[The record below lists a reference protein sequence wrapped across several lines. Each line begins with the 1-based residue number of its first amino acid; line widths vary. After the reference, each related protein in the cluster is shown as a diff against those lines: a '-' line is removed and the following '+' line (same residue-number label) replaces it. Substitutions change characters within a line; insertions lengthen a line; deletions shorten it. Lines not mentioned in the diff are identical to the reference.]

1 MIGFFLF
8 LVKRK
13 LFKREIHLF
22 LKKFTHLQGIFSF
35 FLLHFSLG
43 NCIFQAMN
51 KSLNFLKIS
60 ILTLL
65 SCSLTFATPKKDK
78 APGDFYEEIS
88 RFNKILSEVN
98 RKYVE
103 SVDPAEISDAAIEG
117 IRNILDPHT
126 VVFGPED
133 FEDLKI
139 SMEGKF
145 GGVGITISLRDNVL
159 TVISPLAG
167 TPAFRLGIRAG
178 DKIRKIEGKDTKGL
192 TLDEAV
198 EKLRGKIGTDVTI
211 SIEREGIPE
220 LMDFTITRD
229 EIIVHAIPYYS
240 IIKND
245 IGYIKLATFADNTTE
260 DLENAIKELKK
271 QGMKKL
277 ILDLRYNPGGLLNQ
291 ATSVSELFLKKGN
304 LIVSTKG
311 RTQQTEAFA
320 RKDGVLSSDIP
331 LVLLVNQGSA
341 SASEIVAGAVQDWDR
356 GLIIGKTT
364 FGKGSVQTIFPL
376 DNQGHALKL
385 TTAFYYLPFG
395 RCINKKENG
404 IHGLQALEESMNEE
418 VKDTLKQDTTVVDTF
433 HTNKG
438 RKMVG
443 GGGIIPDID
452 VELDAIPWVVQVQ
465 ERMAMYFKFAV
476 KVRPALEKAGVKV
489 DLNWNVPDSL
499 YEQFRDFCMKDTNFT
514 KIKSNAIATAEL
526 LEKSLLTEQKFMGDS
541 SKTISDS
548 LLSLRIKE
556 LKEALDLAK
565 MRQFEEY
572 KTYIK
577 DGIKRELLTAISG
590 DSISTTFTL
599 QQDKQVQTAI
609 QYLSDLDLYKKA
621 LSAEQTKNKPKE
633 KNNSK
638 KK

>member
-1 MIGFFLF
+1 MMMKSVFF
-8 LVKRK
+8 K
-13 LFKREIHLF
+13 
-22 LKKFTHLQGIFSF
+22 FSF
-35 FLLHFSLG
+35 LL
-43 NCIFQAMN
+43 
-51 KSLNFLKIS
+51 
-60 ILTLL
+60 LL
-65 SCSLTFATPKKDK
+65 SSSLVFSAPKKPK
-78 APGDFYEEIS
+78 EPGDFYEEIS

-103 SVDPAEISDAAIEG
+103 NVDPAEISDAAIEG

-126 VVFGPED
+126 VVFAPED
-133 FEDLKI
+133 YEDLKI

-167 TPAFRLGIRAG
+167 TPAFKLGIRAG
-178 DKIRKIEGKDTKGL
+178 DKIRKIEGNSTKGL

-211 SIEREGIPE
+211 SIEREGVPE

-240 IIKND
+240 MIQDD
-245 IGYIKLATFADNTTE
+245 IGYIKLATFADNTTA

-304 LIVSTKG
+304 LLVSTKG
-311 RTQQTEAFA
+311 RTQQTEAYA
-320 RKDGVLSSDIP
+320 RKDGILSPDVP

-341 SASEIVAGAVQDWDR
+341 SASEIVAGAIQDWDR

-404 IHGLQALEESMNEE
+404 IHGLKAIEESLDPNAE
-418 VKDTLKQDTTVVDTF
+418 KDSLAKDTTVVDTF

-452 VELDAIPWVVQVQ
+452 VELDALPWVVQVQ

-476 KVRPALEKAGVKV
+476 KARPALEKAGAKI

-499 YEQFRDFCMKDTNFT
+499 YEQFRDFCLKDTNFT
-514 KIKSNAIATAEL
+514 KIKSNAIASADA
-526 LEKSLLTEQKFMGDS
+526 LEEALLTEQKFMGDS
-541 SKTISDS
+541 SKTVSDT
-548 LLSLRIKE
+548 LLARRIQD
-556 LKEALDLAK
+556 LKQALDMAK

-577 DGIKRELLTAISG
+577 DGIKRELLTAVVG

-599 QQDKQVQTAI
+599 KQDKQVQTAI
-609 QYLSDLDLYKKA
+609 QYLSDLKLYQKA
-621 LSAEQTKNKPKE
+621 LSIEPKTEPKDKPK
-633 KNNSK
+633 SK

>member
-1 MIGFFLF
+1 MMMKSVFF
-8 LVKRK
+8 K
-13 LFKREIHLF
+13 
-22 LKKFTHLQGIFSF
+22 FSF
-35 FLLHFSLG
+35 LL
-43 NCIFQAMN
+43 
-51 KSLNFLKIS
+51 
-60 ILTLL
+60 LL
-65 SCSLTFATPKKDK
+65 SSSLVFSAPKKPK
-78 APGDFYEEIS
+78 EPGDFYEEIS

-103 SVDPAEISDAAIEG
+103 NVDPAEISDAAIEG

-126 VVFGPED
+126 VVFAPED
-133 FEDLKI
+133 YEDLKI

-167 TPAFRLGIRAG
+167 TPAFKLGIRAG
-178 DKIRKIEGKDTKGL
+178 DKIRKIEGNSTKGL

-211 SIEREGIPE
+211 SIEREGVPE

-240 IIKND
+240 MIQDD
-245 IGYIKLATFADNTTE
+245 IGYIKLATFADNTTA

-304 LIVSTKG
+304 LLVSTKG
-311 RTQQTEAFA
+311 RTQQTEAYA
-320 RKDGVLSSDIP
+320 RKDGILSPDVP

-341 SASEIVAGAVQDWDR
+341 SASEIVAGAIQDWDR

-404 IHGLQALEESMNEE
+404 IHGLKAIEESLDPNAE
-418 VKDTLKQDTTVVDTF
+418 KDSLAKDTTVVDTF
-433 HTNKG
+433 LTNKG

-452 VELDAIPWVVQVQ
+452 VELDALPWVVQVQ

-476 KVRPALEKAGVKV
+476 KARPALEKAGAKI

-499 YEQFRDFCMKDTNFT
+499 YEQFRDFCLKDTNFT
-514 KIKSNAIATAEL
+514 KIKSNAIASADA
-526 LEKSLLTEQKFMGDS
+526 LEEALLTEQKFMGDS
-541 SKTISDS
+541 SKTVSDT
-548 LLSLRIKE
+548 LLARRIQD
-556 LKEALDLAK
+556 LKQALDMAK

-577 DGIKRELLTAISG
+577 DGIKRELLTAVVG

-599 QQDKQVQTAI
+599 KQDKQVQTAI
-609 QYLSDLDLYKKA
+609 QYLSDLKLYQKA
-621 LSAEQTKNKPKE
+621 LSIEPKTEPKDKPK
-633 KNNSK
+633 SK

>member
-1 MIGFFLF
+1 MMMKSVFF
-8 LVKRK
+8 K
-13 LFKREIHLF
+13 
-22 LKKFTHLQGIFSF
+22 FSF
-35 FLLHFSLG
+35 LL
-43 NCIFQAMN
+43 
-51 KSLNFLKIS
+51 
-60 ILTLL
+60 LL
-65 SCSLTFATPKKDK
+65 SSSLVFSAPKKPK
-78 APGDFYEEIS
+78 EPGDFYEEIS

-103 SVDPAEISDAAIEG
+103 NVDPAEISDAAIEG

-126 VVFGPED
+126 VVFAPED
-133 FEDLKI
+133 YEDLKI

-167 TPAFRLGIRAG
+167 TPAFKLGIRAG
-178 DKIRKIEGKDTKGL
+178 DKIRKIEGNSTKGL

-211 SIEREGIPE
+211 SIEREGVPE

-240 IIKND
+240 MIQDD
-245 IGYIKLATFADNTTE
+245 IGYIKLATFADNTTA

-304 LIVSTKG
+304 LLVSTKG
-311 RTQQTEAFA
+311 RTQQTEAYA
-320 RKDGVLSSDIP
+320 RKDGILSPDVP

-341 SASEIVAGAVQDWDR
+341 SASEIVAGAIQDWDR

-404 IHGLQALEESMNEE
+404 IHGLKTIEESLDPNAE
-418 VKDTLKQDTTVVDTF
+418 KDSLAKDTTVVDTF

-452 VELDAIPWVVQVQ
+452 VELDALPWVVQVQ

-476 KVRPALEKAGVKV
+476 KARPALEKAGAKI

-499 YEQFRDFCMKDTNFT
+499 YEQFRDFCLKDTNFT
-514 KIKSNAIATAEL
+514 KIKSNAIASADA
-526 LEKSLLTEQKFMGDS
+526 LEEALLTEQKFMGDS
-541 SKTISDS
+541 SKTVSDT
-548 LLSLRIKE
+548 LLARRIQD
-556 LKEALDLAK
+556 LKQALDMAK

-577 DGIKRELLTAISG
+577 DGIKRELLTAVVG

-599 QQDKQVQTAI
+599 KQDKQVQTAI
-609 QYLSDLDLYKKA
+609 QYLSDLKLYQKA
-621 LSAEQTKNKPKE
+621 LSIEPKTEPKNKPK
-633 KNNSK
+633 SK

>member
-1 MIGFFLF
+1 MMTKSVFF
-8 LVKRK
+8 K
-13 LFKREIHLF
+13 
-22 LKKFTHLQGIFSF
+22 FSF
-35 FLLHFSLG
+35 LL
-43 NCIFQAMN
+43 
-51 KSLNFLKIS
+51 
-60 ILTLL
+60 LL
-65 SCSLTFATPKKDK
+65 SSSLVFSAPKKPK
-78 APGDFYEEIS
+78 EPGDFYEEIS

-103 SVDPAEISDAAIEG
+103 NVDPAEISDAAIEG

-126 VVFGPED
+126 VVFAPED
-133 FEDLKI
+133 YEDLKI

-167 TPAFRLGIRAG
+167 TPAFKLGIRAG
-178 DKIRKIEGKDTKGL
+178 DKIRKIEGNSTKGL

-211 SIEREGIPE
+211 SIEREGVPE

-240 IIKND
+240 MIQDD
-245 IGYIKLATFADNTTE
+245 IGYIKLATFADNTTA

-304 LIVSTKG
+304 LLVSTKG
-311 RTQQTEAFA
+311 RTQQTEAYA
-320 RKDGVLSSDIP
+320 RKDGILSPDVP

-341 SASEIVAGAVQDWDR
+341 SASEIVAGAIQDWDR

-404 IHGLQALEESMNEE
+404 IHGLKAIEESLDPNAE
-418 VKDTLKQDTTVVDTF
+418 KDSLAKDTTVVDTF

-452 VELDAIPWVVQVQ
+452 VELDALPWVVQVQ

-476 KVRPALEKAGVKV
+476 KARPALEKAGAKI

-499 YEQFRDFCMKDTNFT
+499 YEQFRDFCLKDTNFT
-514 KIKSNAIATAEL
+514 KIKSNAIASADA
-526 LEKSLLTEQKFMGDS
+526 LEEALLTEQKFMGDS
-541 SKTISDS
+541 SKTVTDT
-548 LLSLRIKE
+548 LLARRIQD
-556 LKEALDLAK
+556 LKQALDMAK

-577 DGIKRELLTAISG
+577 DGIKRELLTAVVG

-599 QQDKQVQTAI
+599 KQDKQVQTAI
-609 QYLSDLDLYKKA
+609 QYLSDLKLYQKA
-621 LSAEQTKNKPKE
+621 LSVEPKTEPKDKPK
-633 KNNSK
+633 SK

>member
-1 MIGFFLF
+1 MMTKSVFFKFSF
-8 LVKRK
+8 LLLLSSSLV
-13 LFKREIHLF
+13 FSA
-22 LKKFTHLQGIFSF
+22 LKK
-35 FLLHFSLG
+35 
-43 NCIFQAMN
+43 
-51 KSLNFLKIS
+51 
-60 ILTLL
+60 
-65 SCSLTFATPKKDK
+65 PKE
-78 APGDFYEEIS
+78 PGDFYEEIS

-103 SVDPAEISDAAIEG
+103 NVDPAEISDAAIEG

-126 VVFGPED
+126 VVFAPED
-133 FEDLKI
+133 YEDLKI

-167 TPAFRLGIRAG
+167 TPAFKLGIRAG
-178 DKIRKIEGKDTKGL
+178 DKIRKIEGNSTKGL

-211 SIEREGIPE
+211 SIEREGVPE

-240 IIKND
+240 MIQDD
-245 IGYIKLATFADNTTE
+245 IGYIKLATFADNTTA

-304 LIVSTKG
+304 LLVSTKG
-311 RTQQTEAFA
+311 RTQQTEAYA
-320 RKDGVLSSDIP
+320 RKDGILSPDVP

-341 SASEIVAGAVQDWDR
+341 SASEIVAGAIQDWDR

-404 IHGLQALEESMNEE
+404 IHGLKAIEESLDPNAE
-418 VKDTLKQDTTVVDTF
+418 KDSLAKDTTVVDTF

-452 VELDAIPWVVQVQ
+452 VELDALPWVVQVQ

-476 KVRPALEKAGVKV
+476 KARPALEKAGAKI

-499 YEQFRDFCMKDTNFT
+499 YEQFRDFCLKDTNFT
-514 KIKSNAIATAEL
+514 KIKSNAIASADA
-526 LEKSLLTEQKFMGDS
+526 LEEALLTEQKFMGDS
-541 SKTISDS
+541 SKTVSDT
-548 LLSLRIKE
+548 LLARRIQD
-556 LKEALDLAK
+556 LKQALDMAK

-577 DGIKRELLTAISG
+577 DGIKRELLTAVVG

-599 QQDKQVQTAI
+599 KQDKQVQTAI
-609 QYLSDLDLYKKA
+609 QYLSDLKLYQKA
-621 LSAEQTKNKPKE
+621 LSVEPKTEPKDKPK
-633 KNNSK
+633 SK

>member
-1 MIGFFLF
+1 MMTKSVFF
-8 LVKRK
+8 K
-13 LFKREIHLF
+13 
-22 LKKFTHLQGIFSF
+22 FSF
-35 FLLHFSLG
+35 LL
-43 NCIFQAMN
+43 
-51 KSLNFLKIS
+51 
-60 ILTLL
+60 LL
-65 SCSLTFATPKKDK
+65 SSSLVFSAPKKPK
-78 APGDFYEEIS
+78 EPGDFYEEIS

-103 SVDPAEISDAAIEG
+103 NVDPAEISDAAIEG

-126 VVFGPED
+126 VVFAPED
-133 FEDLKI
+133 YEDLKI

-167 TPAFRLGIRAG
+167 TPAFKLGIRAG
-178 DKIRKIEGKDTKGL
+178 DKIRKIEGNSTKGL

-211 SIEREGIPE
+211 SIEREGVPE

-240 IIKND
+240 MIQDD
-245 IGYIKLATFADNTTE
+245 IGYIKLATFADNTTA

-304 LIVSTKG
+304 LLVSTKG
-311 RTQQTEAFA
+311 RTQQTEAYA
-320 RKDGVLSSDIP
+320 RKDGMLSPDVP

-404 IHGLQALEESMNEE
+404 IHGLKAIEESLDPNAE
-418 VKDTLKQDTTVVDTF
+418 KDSLAKDTTVVDTF

-452 VELDAIPWVVQVQ
+452 VELDALPWVVQVQ

-476 KVRPALEKAGVKV
+476 KARPALEKAGAKI

-499 YEQFRDFCMKDTNFT
+499 YEQFRDFCLKDTNFT
-514 KIKSNAIATAEL
+514 KIKSNAIASADA
-526 LEKSLLTEQKFMGDS
+526 LEEALLTEQKFMGDS
-541 SKTISDS
+541 SKTVSDA
-548 LLSLRIKE
+548 LLARRIQD
-556 LKEALDLAK
+556 LKQALDMAK

-577 DGIKRELLTAISG
+577 DGIKRELLTAVAG

-599 QQDKQVQTAI
+599 KQDKQVQTAI
-609 QYLSDLDLYKKA
+609 QYLSDLKLYQKA
-621 LSAEQTKNKPKE
+621 LSVEPKTE
-633 KNNSK
+633 PKDKAKSK

>member
-1 MIGFFLF
+1 
-8 LVKRK
+8 
-13 LFKREIHLF
+13 
-22 LKKFTHLQGIFSF
+22 
-35 FLLHFSLG
+35 
-43 NCIFQAMN
+43 
-51 KSLNFLKIS
+51 
-60 ILTLL
+60 
-65 SCSLTFATPKKDK
+65 
-78 APGDFYEEIS
+78 
-88 RFNKILSEVN
+88 
-98 RKYVE
+98 
-103 SVDPAEISDAAIEG
+103 
-117 IRNILDPHT
+117 
-126 VVFGPED
+126 
-133 FEDLKI
+133 
-139 SMEGKF
+139 
-145 GGVGITISLRDNVL
+145 
-159 TVISPLAG
+159 
-167 TPAFRLGIRAG
+167 
-178 DKIRKIEGKDTKGL
+178 
-192 TLDEAV
+192 
-198 EKLRGKIGTDVTI
+198 
-211 SIEREGIPE
+211 
-220 LMDFTITRD
+220 
-229 EIIVHAIPYYS
+229 
-240 IIKND
+240 
-245 IGYIKLATFADNTTE
+245 
-260 DLENAIKELKK
+260 
-271 QGMKKL
+271 
-277 ILDLRYNPGGLLNQ
+277 
-291 ATSVSELFLKKGN
+291 
-304 LIVSTKG
+304 
-311 RTQQTEAFA
+311 
-320 RKDGVLSSDIP
+320 
-331 LVLLVNQGSA
+331 
-341 SASEIVAGAVQDWDR
+341 
-356 GLIIGKTT
+356 
-364 FGKGSVQTIFPL
+364 
-376 DNQGHALKL
+376 
-385 TTAFYYLPFG
+385 
-395 RCINKKENG
+395 
-404 IHGLQALEESMNEE
+404 MNEE

-565 MRQFEEY
+565 MRQFKEY

-590 DSISTTFTL
+590 DFISTTFTL

>member
-1 MIGFFLF
+1 MMTKSVFF
-8 LVKRK
+8 K
-13 LFKREIHLF
+13 
-22 LKKFTHLQGIFSF
+22 FSF
-35 FLLHFSLG
+35 LL
-43 NCIFQAMN
+43 
-51 KSLNFLKIS
+51 
-60 ILTLL
+60 LL
-65 SCSLTFATPKKDK
+65 SSSLVFSAPKKPK
-78 APGDFYEEIS
+78 EPGDFYEEIS

-103 SVDPAEISDAAIEG
+103 NVDPAEISDAAIEG

-126 VVFGPED
+126 VVFAPED
-133 FEDLKI
+133 YEDLKI

-167 TPAFRLGIRAG
+167 TPAFKLGIRAG
-178 DKIRKIEGKDTKGL
+178 DKIRKIEGNSTKGL

-211 SIEREGIPE
+211 SIEREGVPE

-240 IIKND
+240 MIQDD
-245 IGYIKLATFADNTTE
+245 IGYIKLATFADNTTA

-304 LIVSTKG
+304 LLVSTKG
-311 RTQQTEAFA
+311 RTQQTEAYA
-320 RKDGVLSSDIP
+320 RKDGILSPDVP

-404 IHGLQALEESMNEE
+404 IHGLKAIEESLDPNAE
-418 VKDTLKQDTTVVDTF
+418 KDSLAKDTTVVDTF

-452 VELDAIPWVVQVQ
+452 VELDALPWVVQVQ

-476 KVRPALEKAGVKV
+476 KARPALEKAGAKI

-499 YEQFRDFCMKDTNFT
+499 YEQFRDFCLKDTNFT
-514 KIKSNAIATAEL
+514 KIKSNAIASADA
-526 LEKSLLTEQKFMGDS
+526 LEEALLTEQKFMGDS
-541 SKTISDS
+541 SKTVSDT
-548 LLSLRIKE
+548 LLARRIQD
-556 LKEALDLAK
+556 LKQALDMAK

-577 DGIKRELLTAISG
+577 DGIKRELLTAVAG
-590 DSISTTFTL
+590 DSISTTFTFK
-599 QQDKQVQTAI
+599 QDKQVLTAI
-609 QYLSDLDLYKKA
+609 QYLSDLKLYQKA
-621 LSAEQTKNKPKE
+621 LSVEPKTEPKDKPK
-633 KNNSK
+633 SK

>member
-1 MIGFFLF
+1 MMMKSVFF
-8 LVKRK
+8 K
-13 LFKREIHLF
+13 
-22 LKKFTHLQGIFSF
+22 FSF
-35 FLLHFSLG
+35 LL
-43 NCIFQAMN
+43 
-51 KSLNFLKIS
+51 
-60 ILTLL
+60 LL
-65 SCSLTFATPKKDK
+65 SSSLVFSAPKKPK
-78 APGDFYEEIS
+78 EPGDFYEEIS

-103 SVDPAEISDAAIEG
+103 NVDPAEISDAAIEG

-126 VVFGPED
+126 VVFAPED
-133 FEDLKI
+133 YEDLKI

-167 TPAFRLGIRAG
+167 TPAFKLGIRAG
-178 DKIRKIEGKDTKGL
+178 DKIRKIEGNSTKGL

-211 SIEREGIPE
+211 SIEREGVPE

-240 IIKND
+240 MIQDD
-245 IGYIKLATFADNTTE
+245 IGYIKLATFADNTTA

-304 LIVSTKG
+304 LLVSTKG
-311 RTQQTEAFA
+311 RTQQTEAYA
-320 RKDGVLSSDIP
+320 RKDGILSPDVP

-341 SASEIVAGAVQDWDR
+341 SASEIVAGAIQDWDR

-404 IHGLQALEESMNEE
+404 IHGLKAIEESLDPNAE
-418 VKDTLKQDTTVVDTF
+418 KDSLAKDTTVVDTF

-452 VELDAIPWVVQVQ
+452 VELDALPWVVQVQ

-476 KVRPALEKAGVKV
+476 KARPALEKAGAKI

-499 YEQFRDFCMKDTNFT
+499 YEQFRDFCLKDTNFT
-514 KIKSNAIATAEL
+514 KIKSNAIASADA
-526 LEKSLLTEQKFMGDS
+526 LEEALLTEQKFMGDS
-541 SKTISDS
+541 SKTVSDT
-548 LLSLRIKE
+548 LLARRIQD
-556 LKEALDLAK
+556 LKQALDMAK

-577 DGIKRELLTAISG
+577 DGIKRELLTAVVG

-599 QQDKQVQTAI
+599 KQDKQVQTAI
-609 QYLSDLDLYKKA
+609 QYLSDLKLYQKA
-621 LSAEQTKNKPKE
+621 LSIEPKTEPKNKPK
-633 KNNSK
+633 SK

>member
-1 MIGFFLF
+1 MMMKSVFF
-8 LVKRK
+8 K
-13 LFKREIHLF
+13 
-22 LKKFTHLQGIFSF
+22 FSF
-35 FLLHFSLG
+35 LL
-43 NCIFQAMN
+43 
-51 KSLNFLKIS
+51 
-60 ILTLL
+60 LL
-65 SCSLTFATPKKDK
+65 SSSLVFSAPKKPK
-78 APGDFYEEIS
+78 EPGDFYEEIS

-103 SVDPAEISDAAIEG
+103 NVDPAEISDAAIEG

-126 VVFGPED
+126 VVFAPED
-133 FEDLKI
+133 YEDLKI

-167 TPAFRLGIRAG
+167 TPAFKLGIRAG
-178 DKIRKIEGKDTKGL
+178 DKIRKIEGNSTKGL

-211 SIEREGIPE
+211 SIEREGVPE

-240 IIKND
+240 MIQDD
-245 IGYIKLATFADNTTE
+245 IGYIKLATFADNTTA

-304 LIVSTKG
+304 LLVSTKG
-311 RTQQTEAFA
+311 RTQQTEAYA
-320 RKDGVLSSDIP
+320 RKDGILSPDVP

-341 SASEIVAGAVQDWDR
+341 SASEIVAGAIQDWDR

-404 IHGLQALEESMNEE
+404 IHGLKAIEESLDPNAE
-418 VKDTLKQDTTVVDTF
+418 KDSLAKDTTVVDTF

-452 VELDAIPWVVQVQ
+452 VELDALPWVVQVQ

-476 KVRPALEKAGVKV
+476 KARPALEKAGAKI

-499 YEQFRDFCMKDTNFT
+499 YEQFRDFCLKDTNFT
-514 KIKSNAIATAEL
+514 KIKSNAIASADA
-526 LEKSLLTEQKFMGDS
+526 LEEALLTEQKFMGDS
-541 SKTISDS
+541 SKTVSDT
-548 LLSLRIKE
+548 LLARRIQD
-556 LKEALDLAK
+556 LKQALDMAK

-577 DGIKRELLTAISG
+577 DGIKRELLTAVVG

-599 QQDKQVQTAI
+599 KQDKQVQTAI
-609 QYLSDLDLYKKA
+609 QYLSDLKLYQKA
-621 LSAEQTKNKPKE
+621 LSVEPKTEPKDKPK
-633 KNNSK
+633 SK

>member
-1 MIGFFLF
+1 MMMKSVFF
-8 LVKRK
+8 K
-13 LFKREIHLF
+13 
-22 LKKFTHLQGIFSF
+22 FSF
-35 FLLHFSLG
+35 LL
-43 NCIFQAMN
+43 
-51 KSLNFLKIS
+51 
-60 ILTLL
+60 LL
-65 SCSLTFATPKKDK
+65 SSSLVFSAPKKPK
-78 APGDFYEEIS
+78 EPGDFYEEIS

-103 SVDPAEISDAAIEG
+103 NVDPAEISDAAIEG

-126 VVFGPED
+126 VVFAPED
-133 FEDLKI
+133 YEDLKI

-167 TPAFRLGIRAG
+167 TPAFKLGIRAG
-178 DKIRKIEGKDTKGL
+178 DKIRKIEGNSTKGL

-211 SIEREGIPE
+211 SIEREGVPE

-240 IIKND
+240 MIQDD
-245 IGYIKLATFADNTTE
+245 IGYIKLATFADNTTA

-304 LIVSTKG
+304 LLVSTKG
-311 RTQQTEAFA
+311 RTQQTEAYA
-320 RKDGVLSSDIP
+320 RKDGILSPDVP

-341 SASEIVAGAVQDWDR
+341 SASEIVAGAIQDWDR

-404 IHGLQALEESMNEE
+404 IHGLKAIEESLDPNAE
-418 VKDTLKQDTTVVDTF
+418 KDSLAKDTTVVDTF

-452 VELDAIPWVVQVQ
+452 VELDALPWVVQVQ

-476 KVRPALEKAGVKV
+476 KARPALEKAGAKI

-499 YEQFRDFCMKDTNFT
+499 YEQFRDFCLKDTNFT
-514 KIKSNAIATAEL
+514 KIKSNAIASADA
-526 LEKSLLTEQKFMGDS
+526 LEEALLTEQKFMGDS
-541 SKTISDS
+541 SKTVSDT
-548 LLSLRIKE
+548 LLARRIQD
-556 LKEALDLAK
+556 LKQALDMAK

-577 DGIKRELLTAISG
+577 DGIKRELLTAVVG
-590 DSISTTFTL
+590 DSISTTFIL
-599 QQDKQVQTAI
+599 KQDKQVQTAI
-609 QYLSDLDLYKKA
+609 QYLSDLKLYQKA
-621 LSAEQTKNKPKE
+621 LSVEPKTEPKDKPK
-633 KNNSK
+633 SK

>member
-1 MIGFFLF
+1 MMMKSVFF
-8 LVKRK
+8 K
-13 LFKREIHLF
+13 
-22 LKKFTHLQGIFSF
+22 FSF
-35 FLLHFSLG
+35 LL
-43 NCIFQAMN
+43 
-51 KSLNFLKIS
+51 
-60 ILTLL
+60 LL
-65 SCSLTFATPKKDK
+65 SSSLVFSAPKKPK
-78 APGDFYEEIS
+78 EPGDFYEEIS

-103 SVDPAEISDAAIEG
+103 NVDPAEISDAAIEG

-126 VVFGPED
+126 VVFAPED
-133 FEDLKI
+133 YEDLKI

-167 TPAFRLGIRAG
+167 TPAFKLGIRAG
-178 DKIRKIEGKDTKGL
+178 DKIRKIEGNSTKGL

-211 SIEREGIPE
+211 SIEREGVPE

-240 IIKND
+240 MIQDD
-245 IGYIKLATFADNTTE
+245 IGYIKLATFADNTTA
-260 DLENAIKELKK
+260 DLEKAIKELKK

-304 LIVSTKG
+304 LLVSTKG
-311 RTQQTEAFA
+311 RTQQTEAYA
-320 RKDGVLSSDIP
+320 RKDGILSPDVP

-341 SASEIVAGAVQDWDR
+341 SASEIVAGAIQDWDR

-404 IHGLQALEESMNEE
+404 IHGLKAIEESLDPNAE
-418 VKDTLKQDTTVVDTF
+418 KDSLAKDTTVVDTF

-452 VELDAIPWVVQVQ
+452 VELDALPWVVQVQ

-476 KVRPALEKAGVKV
+476 KARPALEKAGAKI

-499 YEQFRDFCMKDTNFT
+499 YEQFRDFCLKDTNFT
-514 KIKSNAIATAEL
+514 KIKSNAIASADA
-526 LEKSLLTEQKFMGDS
+526 LEEALLTEQKFMGDS
-541 SKTISDS
+541 SKTVSDT
-548 LLSLRIKE
+548 LLARRIQD
-556 LKEALDLAK
+556 LKQALDMAK

-577 DGIKRELLTAISG
+577 DGIKRELLTAVVG

-599 QQDKQVQTAI
+599 KQDKQVQTAI
-609 QYLSDLDLYKKA
+609 QYLSDLKLYQKA
-621 LSAEQTKNKPKE
+621 LSVEPKTEPKDKPK
-633 KNNSK
+633 SK

>member
-1 MIGFFLF
+1 MSVFFFLNT
-8 LVKRK
+8 R
-13 LFKREIHLF
+13 
-22 LKKFTHLQGIFSF
+22 LKAIFSILPF
-35 FLLHFSLG
+35 PFSLG
-43 NCIFQAMN
+43 NCIFSIMIKKA
-51 KSLNFLKIS
+51 LFFKIS
-60 ILTLL
+60 ILGLL
-65 SCSLTFATPKKDK
+65 SCSFALASPKKDK

-103 SVDPAEISDAAIEG
+103 SVDPSEISDAAIEG

-211 SIEREGIPE
+211 SIEREGVPE

-240 IIKND
+240 IIKED
-245 IGYIKLATFADNTTE
+245 IGYIKLATFSDNTTD
-260 DLENAIKELKK
+260 DLEKAIKELKK

-304 LIVSTKG
+304 LLVSTKG

-320 RKDGVLSSDIP
+320 RKDGILSADVP
-331 LVLLVNQGSA
+331 LVVLVNQGSA
-341 SASEIVAGAVQDWDR
+341 SASEIVAGAIQDWDR
-356 GLIIGKTT
+356 GLIVGKTT

-404 IHGLQALEESMNEE
+404 IHGLLTMEEA
-418 VKDTLKQDTTVVDTF
+418 VKQTPKDSVKPDTTIVDTF

-465 ERMAMYFKFAV
+465 ERMAMYFKFAI
-476 KVRPALEKAGVKV
+476 KVRPALEKSGAKI

-499 YEQFRDFCMKDTNFT
+499 YVQFRDFCMKDTNFT
-514 KIKSNAIATAEL
+514 KIKSTAIATADM
-526 LEKSLLTEQKFMGDS
+526 LEESLLAEQKFMGDS
-541 SKTISDS
+541 SKTITDT
-548 LLSLRIKE
+548 LLSKQISE
-556 LKEALDLAK
+556 LKKALDVAK
-565 MRQFEEY
+565 MKQFDEY

-577 DGIKRELLTAISG
+577 DGIKRELLLAVSG
-590 DSISTTFTL
+590 DSVSTTFSL
-599 QQDKQVQTAI
+599 QHDKQVKTAI
-609 QYLSDLDLYKKA
+609 QYLTDLKLYNKA
-621 LSAEQTKNKPKE
+621 LSPEQTKTKPAKKAKPK
-633 KNNSK
+633 K
-638 KK
+638 K

>member
-1 MIGFFLF
+1 MMMKSVFF
-8 LVKRK
+8 K
-13 LFKREIHLF
+13 
-22 LKKFTHLQGIFSF
+22 FSF
-35 FLLHFSLG
+35 LL
-43 NCIFQAMN
+43 
-51 KSLNFLKIS
+51 
-60 ILTLL
+60 LL
-65 SCSLTFATPKKDK
+65 SSSLVFSAPKKPK
-78 APGDFYEEIS
+78 EPGDFYEEIS

-103 SVDPAEISDAAIEG
+103 NVDPAEISDAAIEG

-126 VVFGPED
+126 VVFAPED
-133 FEDLKI
+133 YEDLKI

-167 TPAFRLGIRAG
+167 TPAFKLGIRAG
-178 DKIRKIEGKDTKGL
+178 DKIRKIEGNSTKGL

-211 SIEREGIPE
+211 SIEREGVPE

-240 IIKND
+240 MIQDD
-245 IGYIKLATFADNTTE
+245 IGYIKLATFADNTTA

-304 LIVSTKG
+304 LLVSTKG
-311 RTQQTEAFA
+311 RTQQTEAYA
-320 RKDGVLSSDIP
+320 RKDGILSPDVP

-341 SASEIVAGAVQDWDR
+341 SASEIVAGAIQDWDR

-404 IHGLQALEESMNEE
+404 IHGLKAIEESLDPNAE
-418 VKDTLKQDTTVVDTF
+418 KDSLAKDTTVVDTF

-452 VELDAIPWVVQVQ
+452 VELDALPWVVQVQ

-476 KVRPALEKAGVKV
+476 KARPALEKAGAKI

-499 YEQFRDFCMKDTNFT
+499 YEQFRDFCLKDTNFT
-514 KIKSNAIATAEL
+514 KIKSNAIASADA
-526 LEKSLLTEQKFMGDS
+526 LEEALLTEQKFMGDS
-541 SKTISDS
+541 SKTVSDT
-548 LLSLRIKE
+548 LLARRIQD
-556 LKEALDLAK
+556 LKQALDMAK

-577 DGIKRELLTAISG
+577 DGIKRELLTAVVG

-599 QQDKQVQTAI
+599 KQDKQVQTAI
-609 QYLSDLDLYKKA
+609 QYLSDLKLYQKA
-621 LSAEQTKNKPKE
+621 LSVEPKTE
-633 KNNSK
+633 PKDNPKSK